1 MNAILRWVVAPII
14 ATVCFFLAPKV
25 DGTHLP
31 SELGTFF
38 ATGATLLGTFF
49 IALALL
55 AVASPLAGYRIRQ
68 IVGYISFVYIA
79 VGAVAAVGGTI
90 VAWPYAAYPYFFA
103 ITTGSGSA
111 VLVAVTRVGIA
122 NLKTQ
127 RASDTNRLAQVLGQS
142 NEQAPADGQDTEG

>member
-1 MNAILRWVVAPII
+1 MTKMNAILRWIVAPVI
-14 ATVCFFLAPKV
+14 ATACFFLAPKV
-25 DGTHLP
+25 DSTHLP

-55 AVASPLAGYRIRQ
+55 TAASPLAGYRIRQ
-68 IVGYISFVYIA
+68 IVGYASFIYIA
-79 VGAVAAVGGTI
+79 VGAAAAVGGTI
-90 VAWPYAAYPYFFA
+90 VSWPYAAYPYFFA
-103 ITTGSGSA
+103 ITAGSGSA

-127 RASDTNRLAQVLGQS
+127 KADDIKRLAQALGQS
-142 NEQAPADGQDTEG
+142 DDQSPADG